1 LHWRLE
7 RFPATWTRFAVE
19 TAAQHDKSRVHA
31 WGNGPKAVVSG
42 ETVFRS
48 CLSHVRRKGRP
59 CCAAEGLSRRRS
71 LANAIL
77 GLAVLA
83 WSGAQAQEI
92 PDVVT
97 PDVLR
102 VCADPANMPFSNR
115 QEQGF
120 ENRIAAIVADELK
133 IPLRYYWM
141 PQGPGFVRNTLNAG
155 LCDVIMG
162 HATGAEPVQHTNPYY
177 RSIYVLIVKRGGALD
192 GVDRLSDPR
201 LKRRRLGVIAATP
214 PTDQLVEEGLIADA
228 KPYALVVDR
237 RYASPAEEM
246 IADLIAGV
254 IDGALLWGPIGGYFA
269 RRAEQPLIVVP
280 LLKDGDRPPLSYR
293 IAFGIRHNEQ
303 DWKRRLNQVIRRRQ
317 ADFNTVLLSY
327 GVPLLDDD
335 GRLIGPDATPS
346 GAAP

>member
-1 LHWRLE
+1 
-7 RFPATWTRFAVE
+7 
-19 TAAQHDKSRVHA
+19 
-31 WGNGPKAVVSG
+31 
-42 ETVFRS
+42 
-48 CLSHVRRKGRP
+48 
-59 CCAAEGLSRRRS
+59 
-71 LANAIL
+71 
-77 GLAVLA
+77 
-83 WSGAQAQEI
+83 
-92 PDVVT
+92 
-97 PDVLR
+97 
-102 VCADPANMPFSNR
+102 MPFSNR

-133 IPLRYYWM
+133 VPLRYYWM

-162 HATGAEPVQHTNPYY
+162 YATGAEPVQHTNPYY

-214 PTDQLVEEGLIADA
+214 PTDHLVEEGLIADA

>member
-1 LHWRLE
+1 
-7 RFPATWTRFAVE
+7 
-19 TAAQHDKSRVHA
+19 
-31 WGNGPKAVVSG
+31 
-42 ETVFRS
+42 
-48 CLSHVRRKGRP
+48 
-59 CCAAEGLSRRRS
+59 
-71 LANAIL
+71 
-77 GLAVLA
+77 
-83 WSGAQAQEI
+83 
-92 PDVVT
+92 
-97 PDVLR
+97 
-102 VCADPANMPFSNR
+102 
-115 QEQGF
+115 
-120 ENRIAAIVADELK
+120 
-133 IPLRYYWM
+133 
-141 PQGPGFVRNTLNAG
+141 
-155 LCDVIMG
+155 MG

-214 PTDQLVEEGLIADA
+214 PTDHLVEEGLIADA